1 MNSIGT
7 MRRNTRYDR
16 DGTIRCAR
24 CGERQPPEAFETITA
39 RTGPNADHTWPH
51 AYCRPCDAEQRA
63 TRRRERYATDAGY
76 AQSARDRQA
85 EIRRV
90 RKEES
95 DPARAQRQQQRDDD
109 RATRTSRTR
118 VTMASLHDQEH
129 LTGVAIAAHLGVD
142 PATVS
147 RWRTGRTVPD
157 QPTLDRLIALAKER
171 PTPMQEEPR

>member
-1 MNSIGT
+1 MNSPTT
-7 MRRNTRYDR
+7 MRRNTRYDH

-51 AYCRPCDAEQRA
+51 AYCRPCHAEHRA
-63 TRRRERYATDAGY
+63 ARKRERYATDVGY

-90 RKEES
+90 RKEAT
-95 DPARAQRQQQRDDD
+95 DPARQEREREREDD
-109 RATRTSRTR
+109 RRQRALVAPQVIEVIMTRG
-118 VTMASLHDQEH
+118 M
-129 LTGVAIAAHLGVD
+129 TGVAIAAHLGVD

-147 RWRTGRTVPD
+147 RYRTGRTVPD
-157 QPTLDRLIALAKER
+157 QPTLIRLVALATEC
-171 PTPMQEEPR
+171 PTP

>member
-1 MNSIGT
+1 MNSPT
-7 MRRNTRYDR
+7 TLRRNTRYDH
-16 DGTIRCAR
+16 DGAIRCAR

-51 AYCRPCDAEQRA
+51 AYCRPCDAAQRA
-63 TRRRERYATDAGY
+63 DRRRERYATDAGY

-95 DPARAQRQQQRDDD
+95 DPARQERQRQRDDD
-109 RATRTSRTR
+109 RIERTSMTRRTLD
-118 VTMASLHDQEH
+118 ALHDQEPM
-129 LTGVAIAAHLGVD
+129 TGVAIAAQLGVD

-157 QPTLDRLIALAKER
+157 RPTLDRLIDLATER
-171 PTPMQEEPR
+171 PTA